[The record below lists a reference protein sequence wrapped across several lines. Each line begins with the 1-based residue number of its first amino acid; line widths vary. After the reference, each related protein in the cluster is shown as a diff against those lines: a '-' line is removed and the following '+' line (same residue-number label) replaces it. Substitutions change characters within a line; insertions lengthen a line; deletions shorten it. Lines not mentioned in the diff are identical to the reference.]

1 MTLSAPSAA
10 RAARTMLVRLLRS
23 KLFTVST
30 SYISSSAALVALS
43 CLVFMAGCGGGSGGG
58 SSTPPNPAPSV
69 TSLSPNSGAAG
80 GAAFTV
86 TVSGSNFISSS
97 TVEWNGSSRQTTFAS
112 GTSLQAAITAAD
124 IATAGTASLTV
135 SNPAPGGGTS
145 SPLTFT
151 INNPVPAV
159 TSITPSAL
167 LAGSPAFALT
177 LSGSNFSSTSTVQ
190 WNGSPRTTNFVSSTS
205 LQSAIS
211 AADIATPGTAS
222 VTVTNPTPGG
232 GTSAALTFTIQT
244 PPPTI
249 TVMTPSS
256 AIVGGAAFT
265 VAISGSNFFPTSTV
279 EWNGSAR
286 PTTFVSSSSLH
297 ASITATDISAIGA
310 AKITVVNPLP
320 MGGSS
325 APSMLF
331 VGSSGGSNFAQIVST
346 QSAQDIAFD
355 PVRNLFYLSVGA
367 TAATNPNSIAV
378 LDPSTGAIT
387 SVVPVPAGSEPN
399 LLAISDDAQFLYVGF
414 DGTSSV
420 QRYTLPALKPDV
432 NIPLGTDPDFGP
444 YFAVDLQVAPGA
456 PHTIAVSRGVQNFAF
471 IAEGGLVIFDDAT
484 PRPMKVPAG
493 IGTGDLLD
501 SFQWTS
507 DATTI
512 FAADTE
518 SGGANLFYKIPVT
531 SAGASS
537 AQIIG
542 PVGSFGKRIHFDHA
556 SGRIYSDGGPI
567 RDSSGTVN
575 GIFDVSQPSDPYFTV
590 MVPDPNLGA
599 AFFAKNSVLTPAVGV
614 QIDSFELA
622 HLSLLDSIQLND
634 GVTGDPIRLL
644 RWGQNGL
651 ALVTDSLG
659 QVVLLGG
666 DFVGPAS
673 SENLS
678 PPPAPTIPPAPAPSA
693 PAIAKLIP
701 SSAIA
706 GSAAFTIN
714 ITGTNFD
721 SHASV
726 QFNGDVLPTTFVS
739 STQLTAN
746 VTAAQVAT
754 PGAARIAVLNPS
766 TNGGSSATSSFL
778 IGTTGGTSSAG
789 STFAINV
796 INRPANDIVYDR
808 LHQWIYLSVS
818 GGVASV
824 GNSISVFDPFSST
837 FVGAQFA
844 GSQPNHLAISD
855 DSQFLYV
862 SLDGTYSVQQFTLP
876 ALAPGA
882 LYSLM
887 GDQPTFGP
895 FVALDLQVAPGAP
908 HTTAVAIDANGSPS
922 ALGSLAIFDD
932 ASPRPVRTPP
942 ITNAG
947 LFVFQGLQWGS
958 DSTTLYAGNFTDSGQ
973 NFYTLSV
980 TSDGVT
986 LNQNFPS
993 VVDGTPMHFD
1003 AVTKLIYTDAG
1014 RIIDPSA
1021 GTVVG
1026 SFASSGVAM
1035 VPDSGL
1041 NLAFFGKSNGG
1052 VLTIQSFNLT
1062 THALVDTI
1070 TIPNL
1075 SRDPIRLI
1083 RWGQNGLAFTTND
1096 GNLYTVGGN
1105 FVH

>member
-23 KLFTVST
+23 NLFTLST
-30 SYISSSAALVALS
+30 SNISACAALGTLF
-43 CLVFMAGCGGGSGGG
+43 CLAFMAGCGGGSGGG

-97 TVEWNGSSRQTTFAS
+97 TVDWNGSARQTTVTS

-145 SPLTFT
+145 SPLIFT

-159 TSITPSAL
+159 TSIAPSAL
-167 LAGSPAFALT
+167 VAGSPALALT
-177 LSGSNFSSTSTVQ
+177 VTGSNFSSTSTVQ
-190 WNGSPRTTNFVSSTS
+190 WNGSPRTTTFVSSTS

-222 VTVTNPTPGG
+222 VTVTNPPPGG

-265 VAISGSNFFPTSTV
+265 VAISGTNFFPTSMV
-279 EWNGSAR
+279 EWNGSPR
-286 PTTFVSSSSLH
+286 PTTFVSSSSLQ

-501 SFQWTS
+501 TFQWTS

-542 PVGSFGKRIHFDHA
+542 PVGSFGK
-556 SGRIYSDGGPI
+556 
-567 RDSSGTVN
+567 
-575 GIFDVSQPSDPYFTV
+575 
-590 MVPDPNLGA
+590 
-599 AFFAKNSVLTPAVGV
+599 
-614 QIDSFELA
+614 
-622 HLSLLDSIQLND
+622 
-634 GVTGDPIRLL
+634 
-644 RWGQNGL
+644 
-651 ALVTDSLG
+651 
-659 QVVLLGG
+659 
-666 DFVGPAS
+666 
-673 SENLS
+673 
-678 PPPAPTIPPAPAPSA
+678 
-693 PAIAKLIP
+693 
-701 SSAIA
+701 
-706 GSAAFTIN
+706 
-714 ITGTNFD
+714 
-721 SHASV
+721 
-726 QFNGDVLPTTFVS
+726 
-739 STQLTAN
+739 
-746 VTAAQVAT
+746 
-754 PGAARIAVLNPS
+754 
-766 TNGGSSATSSFL
+766 
-778 IGTTGGTSSAG
+778 TTGCA
-789 STFAINV
+789 
-796 INRPANDIVYDR
+796 
-808 LHQWIYLSVS
+808 
-818 GGVASV
+818 
-824 GNSISVFDPFSST
+824 
-837 FVGAQFA
+837 
-844 GSQPNHLAISD
+844 
-855 DSQFLYV
+855 
-862 SLDGTYSVQQFTLP
+862 
-876 ALAPGA
+876 
-882 LYSLM
+882 
-887 GDQPTFGP
+887 
-895 FVALDLQVAPGAP
+895 
-908 HTTAVAIDANGSPS
+908 
-922 ALGSLAIFDD
+922 
-932 ASPRPVRTPP
+932 
-942 ITNAG
+942 
-947 LFVFQGLQWGS
+947 
-958 DSTTLYAGNFTDSGQ
+958 
-973 NFYTLSV
+973 
-980 TSDGVT
+980 
-986 LNQNFPS
+986 
-993 VVDGTPMHFD
+993 
-1003 AVTKLIYTDAG
+1003 
-1014 RIIDPSA
+1014 
-1021 GTVVG
+1021 
-1026 SFASSGVAM
+1026 
-1035 VPDSGL
+1035 
-1041 NLAFFGKSNGG
+1041 
-1052 VLTIQSFNLT
+1052 
-1062 THALVDTI
+1062 
-1070 TIPNL
+1070 
-1075 SRDPIRLI
+1075 
-1083 RWGQNGLAFTTND
+1083 
-1096 GNLYTVGGN
+1096 
-1105 FVH
+1105 

>member
-1 MTLSAPSAA
+1 
-10 RAARTMLVRLLRS
+10 MLVRLLRS

-43 CLVFMAGCGGGSGGG
+43 GLVSMAGCGGGSGGG

-97 TVEWNGSSRQTTFAS
+97 TVDWNGSARQTTVTS

-159 TSITPSAL
+159 TSIAPSAL
-167 LAGSPAFALT
+167 VAGSPALALT
-177 LSGSNFSSTSTVQ
+177 VTGSNFSSTSTVQ
-190 WNGSPRTTNFVSSTS
+190 WNGSSRTTNFVSSTS

-232 GTSAALTFTIQT
+232 GTSGALTFTIQT

-265 VAISGSNFFPTSTV
+265 VAISGTNFFPTSMV
-279 EWNGSAR
+279 EWNGSPR
-286 PTTFVSSSSLH
+286 PTTFVSSSSLQ

-331 VGSSGGSNFAQIVST
+331 VGSSGGSSFAQIVST

-355 PVRNLFYLSVGA
+355 PVRNLFYLSVAA

-399 LLAISDDAQFLYVGF
+399 LLAISDDVQFLYVGF

-501 SFQWTS
+501 TFQWTS

-556 SGRIYSDGGPI
+556 SGRFYSDGGPI

-673 SENLS
+673 PEKLS
-678 PPPAPTIPPAPAPSA
+678 PPPAPTIPPAPAPNV
-693 PAIAKLIP
+693 PAIAKLTP

-876 ALAPGA
+876 SLAPGA

-887 GDQPTFGP
+887 GDLPTFGP

-986 LNQNFPS
+986 LNQNLPG

-1003 AVTKLIYTDAG
+1003 AGTKLIYTDAG

-1052 VLTIQSFNLT
+1052 VLTIQTFNLT

>member
-10 RAARTMLVRLLRS
+10 PAARTMLVRLLRS
-23 KLFTVST
+23 KLFILST
-30 SYISSSAALVALS
+30 RNISASAALATLF
-43 CLVFMAGCGGGSGGG
+43 CLAFTAGCGGGSGGG
-58 SSTPPNPAPSV
+58 SSTSSNPAPSV
-69 TSLSPNSGAAG
+69 TSLTPSSGTAG
-80 GAAFTV
+80 GPAFSV
-86 TVSGSNFISSS
+86 TVAGSNFISSS
-97 TVEWNGSSRQTTFAS
+97 TVEWNGSARQTTVTS
-112 GTSLQAAITAAD
+112 GTSLQASVTAAD
-124 IATAGTASLTV
+124 IATAGTASITV
-135 SNPAPGGGTS
+135 SSPAPGGGTS

-159 TSITPSAL
+159 TSIAPSAMV
-167 LAGSPAFALT
+167 AGSPAFALT
-177 LSGSNFSSTSTVQ
+177 LSGSNFSSTSAIQ
-190 WNGSPRTTNFVSSTS
+190 WNGSPRTTTFASSTS
-205 LQSAIS
+205 LQAAIS

-232 GTSAALTFTIQT
+232 GTSAALTFTIQM
-244 PPPTI
+244 PPPNI
-249 TVMTPSS
+249 MMMTPSS
-256 AIVGGAAFT
+256 AVVGGAAFT
-265 VAISGSNFFPTSTV
+265 VTISGTNFFPTSMV
-279 EWNGSAR
+279 DWNGSAR

-310 AKITVVNPLP
+310 AKITVVNPP
-320 MGGSS
+320 AMGGSS

-355 PVRNLFYLSVGA
+355 PVRNLFYLSVGE

-399 LLAISDDAQFLYVGF
+399 LLAISDDVQFLYVGF

-501 SFQWTS
+501 TFQWTS

-518 SGGANLFYKIPVT
+518 SGTANLFYKIPVT
-531 SAGASS
+531 SGGASS
-537 AQIIG
+537 AQNIG
-542 PVGSFGKRIHFDHA
+542 PVGFFGKRIHFDHA

-567 RDSSGTVN
+567 RDSNGIIN
-575 GIFDVSQPSDPYFTV
+575 GIFDVSEPSDPYFTV

-622 HLSLLDSIQLND
+622 HLSLTGSIQLSD
-634 GVTGDPIRLL
+634 GVAGDPIRLL

-651 ALVTDSLG
+651 AMVTDSLG

-673 SENLS
+673 PEKLS
-678 PPPAPTIPPAPAPSA
+678 PPPAPTIPPAPAPNA
-693 PAIAKLIP
+693 PAIAKLTP

-754 PGAARIAVLNPS
+754 PGTAKIAVLNPS
-766 TNGGSSATSSFL
+766 TNGGSSATSTFL

-818 GGVASV
+818 GRVASV

-855 DSQFLYV
+855 DNQFLYV
-862 SLDGTYSVQQFTLP
+862 SLDGIYSVQQFTLP

-882 LYSLM
+882 RYSLV
-887 GDQPTFGP
+887 GDPNA

-908 HTTAVAIDANGSPS
+908 HTTAVTLGDLDSSPS
-922 ALGSLAIFDD
+922 ALGGLAIFDD
-932 ASPRPVRTPP
+932 ASPRPMHAPGFTDS
-942 ITNAG
+942 G
-947 LFVFQGLQWGS
+947 LLFHGLQWGF
-958 DSTTLYAGNFTDSGQ
+958 DATTLYSENLDDSGQ

-980 TSDGVT
+980 TSDGVM
-986 LNQNFPS
+986 LNQNFPG
-993 VVDGTPMHFD
+993 VDDGTPMHFD
-1003 AVTKLIYTDAG
+1003 AGTKLIYTDGG
-1014 RIIDPSA
+1014 RIIDPST
-1021 GTVVG
+1021 GTVIG
-1026 SFASSGVAM
+1026 SFASSGGAM

-1041 NLAFFGKSNGG
+1041 NLAFFAKSNLG
-1052 VLTIQSFNLT
+1052 VMTIQSFNLT
-1062 THALVDTI
+1062 THGLVDTI

-1075 SRDPIRLI
+1075 SRDPLRLI
-1083 RWGQNGLAFTTND
+1083 RWGQNGLAFITND
-1096 GNLYTVGGN
+1096 GNLYTLGGN